1 MAVKTTNGNGHNN
14 GNGNVGVGN
23 LSWGNAREIVMI
35 GLILIGGWWGLVYSP
50 INEKFQNFKEAD
62 VIMSNKFDAF
72 AQEERKR
79 AADFMSKKEFE
90 KEKKEIDNQIAET
103 SRQLLR
109 IRDLYVT
116 NKEFKLY
123 SESSERRTSILEQN
137 YISRDAFKMWD
148 DKNLQINQLL
158 SERITALSNR
168 INEVEKRLATATTI
182 APTATNK

>member
-1 MAVKTTNGNGHNN
+1 MATKPTNGSN
-14 GNGNVGVGN
+14 GNGNGSSGVGS

-62 VIMSNKFDAF
+62 NAITARFEAF
-72 AQEERKR
+72 QAEERKK

-90 KEKKEIDNQIAET
+90 KDKSDIDNQFREVN
-103 SRQLLR
+103 RQLLR

-123 SESSERRTSILEQN
+123 SESGERRMSAVETS
-137 YISRDAFKMWD
+137 YISRDAFKMWE
-148 DKNLQINQLL
+148 DKNTQINQILT
-158 SERITALSNR
+158 ERITALSIR
-168 INEVEKRLATATTI
+168 INELEKRLATATTI
-182 APTATNK
+182 APTAGR